1 MMKSKHFLIAGGM
14 ISALISIIHVL
25 LVLTPALFVYISA
38 GQESMLAQLAVQGS
52 SPTTIATIALALIFA
67 VWAIYAFSGAGLI
80 RPLPLLRAALI
91 LISVIYLFRA
101 LAIFTEIN
109 MVMNQGYPFRFV
121 VFSAISLIAG
131 LFYLFGV
138 LIQRS
143 DSTQS

>member
-14 ISALISIIHVL
+14 ISTLISIMHVL
-25 LVLTPALFVYISA
+25 LVLKPALFVYISA

-52 SPTTIATIALALIFA
+52 SPTTIATVALTLIFA

>member
-14 ISALISIIHVL
+14 ISTLISIMHVL
-25 LVLTPALFVYISA
+25 LVLKPALFVYISA

>member
-14 ISALISIIHVL
+14 ISTLISIMHVL
-25 LVLTPALFVYISA
+25 LVLKPALFVYISA

-52 SPTTIATIALALIFA
+52 SPTTIATVALALIFA